1 MKDKDLMLFLNS
13 FKEADSDDINKSNLN
28 SLSQLIPKN
37 QFIKFDIDI
46 TVNQTELNTANSVGV
61 LLYDSSNT
69 LSNVL
74 VVKNNEQFTIN
85 HHVGVVSI
93 GDGDD
98 CFIVDD
104 IERAINLHLNLDAL
118 NHSHRIIIA
127 PNRLFNNVVLDFAKK
142 QCVTIFCIMTEK
154 NDYLK
159 RFDGANVKLISL
171 IDPCYNDN
179 LFKYP
184 SFQSFLLD
192 ADFVDTHIDCRLG
205 EWGSLGNVKSVNQTK
220 ETPYPI
226 HAFNYCKTAQ
236 FAIQSL
242 AKHTKV
248 PLAMSG
254 QSVLAVLSHLAQRRV
269 NAPMLNG
276 SVPCSLWFITQGESG
291 DGKSQVSKW
300 ASKALTDHATIQEI
314 EYKKELKEW
323 LEHKPSKSDK
333 EREPKPQKPKRE
345 IVRKATTE
353 GLQDLMLVDEI
364 KNIFYSTAEAGGFFG
379 SYSMKSE
386 NKLETLATYAD
397 LWSDGSFDRVLSKG
411 GKKINQTDENM
422 HVDNARLTLD
432 LQGQPVMLTEFL
444 TDDKMNEQG
453 FLIRFLYS
461 FPYVEPDNR
470 KISDGDKRNQILQDN
485 YMLDFWHTCTE
496 LLTKYPSNTIFN
508 ELGELVRTELKFDE
522 QAQQRYNTYWNECI
536 DRAKPDTP
544 LYKYRAMVK
553 RLCEQASR
561 IATVLVYFDQRETI
575 TKADFENGILLAE
588 YSLSERVRY
597 GKAPENHVVSDMEKV
612 WESLFNYCKQ
622 NQVEEVD
629 FSYLKNKVIS
639 SKLKAKHIIDPI
651 IEGLVDLNYIKQ
663 YKDFSQSKQG
673 KEVIRINP
681 ILLKS

>member
-1 MKDKDLMLFLNS
+1 MKDKELMLFLNS
-13 FKEADSDDINKSNLN
+13 FKEATSDDINKSNLN
-28 SLSQLIPKN
+28 LLSQLIPKN
-37 QFIKFDIDI
+37 RFIKFDIDI

-104 IERAINLHLNLDAL
+104 IEQAINLHLNLNAL
-118 NHSHRIIIA
+118 NHSHQIIIA
-127 PNRLFNNVVLDFAKK
+127 PNRLFNNVVSDFAKK
-142 QCVTIFCIMTEK
+142 RQVTIFCIMTEK

-192 ADFVDTHIDCRLG
+192 ADFVDTHIDCRFGTWGKLG
-205 EWGSLGNVKSVNQTK
+205 SIKSTGQYK
-220 ETPYPI
+220 ETTYPLQ
-226 HAFNYCKTAQ
+226 AFDKCKTAK
-236 FAIQSL
+236 FAIQAL
-242 AKHTKV
+242 AEHTKV
-248 PLAMSG
+248 PLAMAA
-254 QSVLAVLSHLAQRRV
+254 QSVLGVLSHIAQRRV

-276 SVPCSLWFITQGESG
+276 SVPCSLWLLTQGESG
-291 DGKSQVSKW
+291 DGKSLVAKW
-300 ASKALTDHATIQEI
+300 ASKAIVDFHTAEKVKYEKEI
-314 EYKKELKEW
+314 KAWNRL
-323 LEHKPSKSDK
+323 SQK
-333 EREPKPQKPKRE
+333 ERDEQSPPVKPKQE
-345 IVRKATTE
+345 YIKKVNSVE
-353 GLQDLMLVDEI
+353 GLQDLMLVNDT
-364 KNIFYSTAEAGGFFG
+364 KNIMLSTSEAGGFFG
-379 SYSMKSE
+379 TTSMGKD
-386 NKLETLATYAD
+386 KLNDSLSTYAD
-397 LWSDGSFDRVLSKG
+397 LWSDGSFDRVLSQG
-411 GKKINQTDENM
+411 GKSNSQVLNG

-432 LQGQPVMLTEFL
+432 LQGQPVILADTL
-444 TDDKMNEQG
+444 NNDKMNEQG
-453 FLIRFLYS
+453 FLVRFLYS
-461 FPYVEPDNR
+461 FPHIDPLSRMIDEDEERN
-470 KISDGDKRNQILQDN
+470 KIIHDN
-485 YMLDFWHTCTE
+485 YMLEFWDVCRKLLE
-496 LLTKYPSNTIFN
+496 LYPDGAIFN
-508 ELGELVRTELKFDE
+508 EFGDFVRTELKLDSL
-522 QAQQRYNTYWNECI
+522 AQKRYNNYWNETLMRI
-536 DRAKPDTP
+536 NDKDPRWKQ
-544 LYKYRAMVK
+544 YMIK

-561 IATVLVYFDQRETI
+561 IATVLTYFDQRDTI
-575 TKADFENGILLAE
+575 TQADFENGILIAE
-588 YSLSERVRY
+588 YSLAERVRY
-597 GKAPENHVVSDMEKV
+597 GKNPENHITSDLEKV
-612 WESLFNYCKQ
+612 WESLINYCKQ